1 MQSLSKINQEDGVT
15 VLVSLHQVD
24 FALNYCS
31 RVVALKDGQV
41 YYDGPA
47 AQCSQTRLKEIYGT
61 AFDEIAAIVP
71 DRNQP
76 TEETVQSDFER
87 ILPMAVNE

>member
-1 MQSLSKINQEDGVT
+1 M
-15 VLVSLHQVD
+15 
-24 FALNYCS
+24 
-31 RVVALKDGQV
+31 VALKDGQV

-47 AQCSQTRLKEIYGT
+47 AKCSQTRLREIYGT

-71 DRNQP
+71 EQKKP
-76 TEETVQSDFER
+76 AKEPVPSDPEP